1 MDRAEAPPAGGIV
14 VIVACS
20 PGARQVEQVEL
31 RLPCGATVADALRES
46 GLLQRHPE
54 LAGAKVGVWG
64 RLRTPQDPLR
74 DGDRVEL
81 VLPLRVDPK
90 TARRLR
96 ARRRMPAPAGGRR
109 TGPGNAG

>member
-81 VLPLRVDPK
+81 YRPLQVDPK
-90 TARRLR
+90 EARRQRYRSHREKR
-96 ARRRMPAPAGGRR
+96 AAPR
-109 TGPGNAG
+109 